1 MEAAAESKL
10 NQQIPCSYKSFAASQ
25 NYKDVSNLPKEVSL
39 KQLVSGSQ
47 ESPDQSLSNL
57 KETHE
62 DCCSKA
68 SLMPVYAGSITFA
81 FGMTIALIMHIYPGQ
96 SLVPVKGVLV
106 SDHKLCTALG
116 QRVLHD
122 HGSSVDAAIA
132 ATLCLSVVYPHVSG
146 VGGGGVM
153 LVHDIQKN
161 KTRVI
166 DYQTTEPKRLKE
178 EMLLDFPHL
187 KAGLEVGVPGMLRG
201 LHQAHSLYGSLSWED
216 VVSRPATVAEEGF
229 NVSHSLAEAIE
240 QVKGKKLSK
249 HFQDIFF
256 PNGLALQSG
265 SLLRIPGLVGV
276 LQAPLLD
283 FYDGNFSQE
292 IEEEVR
298 ANGGVLSREDTS
310 SYTVQVEQPVETLL
324 NDSII
329 QVPPGAALISDLSLL
344 QGYHHNENN
353 TTESQEHHWNAETQ
367 VAGQVVVM
375 GPDDFM
381 VSVSRWCCY
390 QRRSDVNCGYVCA
403 ILNFSWPRKTQG
415 QHLTNQRNRFHPG
428 KRTSSSL
435 APTIVVPAWS
445 KCGIYMAF
453 GSRNEQQSL
462 SIITQ
467 VMSSAIM
474 FPKEKNETFTR
485 RRNSQL
491 ESDRALIDSEFPG
504 ESAQLQ
510 GDGHGTQIVKTNSEV
525 CEIMRKKDIIMA
537 IMLPRLSDNS

>member
-187 KAGLEVGVPGMLRG
+187 K
-201 LHQAHSLYGSLSWED
+201 
-216 VVSRPATVAEEGF
+216 
-229 NVSHSLAEAIE
+229 
-240 QVKGKKLSK
+240 
-249 HFQDIFF
+249 
-256 PNGLALQSG
+256 
-265 SLLRIPGLVGV
+265 
-276 LQAPLLD
+276 
-283 FYDGNFSQE
+283 
-292 IEEEVR
+292 VR

>member
-187 KAGLEVGVPGMLRG
+187 KKWECQECSEGCIKLTACMGVCHGRMWSPDQPL
-201 LHQAHSLYGSLSWED
+201 LPKK
-216 VVSRPATVAEEGF
+216 VSMCLTV
-229 NVSHSLAEAIE
+229 L
-240 QVKGKKLSK
+240 
-249 HFQDIFF
+249 DIFF

>member
-187 KAGLEVGVPGMLRG
+187 KKWECQECSEGCIKLTACMGVCHGRMWSPD
-201 LHQAHSLYGSLSWED
+201 Q
-216 VVSRPATVAEEGF
+216 
-229 NVSHSLAEAIE
+229 
-240 QVKGKKLSK
+240 
-249 HFQDIFF
+249 
-256 PNGLALQSG
+256 
-265 SLLRIPGLVGV
+265 
-276 LQAPLLD
+276 PLLPKKV
-283 FYDGNFSQE
+283 SMCLTVL
-292 IEEEVR
+292 VR